1 MLASSS
7 NQKEDVCKVFLFGT
21 SEHFQ
26 SGNGKKH
33 IKLDHEMNQFKH
45 HESIKYNL
53 SPSWPLLESL
63 TVWISLVMILMDSVF
78 LPSFFLSSTQSA
90 SRAMSLCTIFY
101 QLNNFFNANFIFS
114 SACKILKRIHSLGIL
129 LHCHPCSFWHRRQLL
144 SSLHRLQNGSWIH
157 IWVYQSS
164 YLRFHSSPR
173 HSSWRHH
180 HPSAS
185 IWVWRRL
192 SRQRPRDSSW
202 QPWTFLPG
210 FLWQSM

>member
-1 MLASSS
+1 MFAKYFYLVLQ
-7 NQKEDVCKVFLFGT
+7 NTFKV
-21 SEHFQ
+21 EME
-26 SGNGKKH
+26 KKH

-114 SACKILKRIHSLGIL
+114 SACKIFKRIHSLGIL
-129 LHCHPCSFWHRRQLL
+129 LHCHPCSF
-144 SSLHRLQNGSWIH
+144 
-157 IWVYQSS
+157 
-164 YLRFHSSPR
+164 
-173 HSSWRHH
+173 
-180 HPSAS
+180 
-185 IWVWRRL
+185 
-192 SRQRPRDSSW
+192 
-202 QPWTFLPG
+202 
-210 FLWQSM
+210 